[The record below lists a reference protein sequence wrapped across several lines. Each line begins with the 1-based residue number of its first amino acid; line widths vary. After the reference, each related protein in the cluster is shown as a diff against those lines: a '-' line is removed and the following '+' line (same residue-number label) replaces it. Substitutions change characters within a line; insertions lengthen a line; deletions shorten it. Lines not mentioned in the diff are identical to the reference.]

1 MTVEELKR
9 EITIQCENAAM
20 IAERLAQYIKSQEE
34 ILAQTQKN
42 VEILQVKL
50 QKAEAKNKG
59 FQKSSRRLIG
69 MEYSEL
75 RRLALQGEED
85 TLEILY
91 IQIRDT
97 QRSPKWKNK
106 IINIILKNINV
117 PEWILRDLSVNGTLS
132 NKIAIV
138 TNPKTP
144 EDVLKYLY
152 YYGDSFE
159 INRAIAFNTAIP
171 ENIKNE
177 MVYIEAEVNYDKE
190 LCWNMAMTDKDLM
203 KLSKKLIG
211 QNAKK
216 SQSSS
221 DIELELINI
230 LVHPNVS
237 NETREFIRQNS
248 SKRVQ
253 AVSENK
259 ELVPIECC
267 KTFWGKFDRN
277 LWTYKICT
285 IEDCLRYT
293 KTQLY
298 AILTYKEKATAL
310 INWVESLGF
319 ELKE

>member
-20 IAERLAQYIKSQEE
+20 ITERLAQYIKSQEE
-34 ILAQTQKN
+34 ILAQMQKN
-42 VEILQVKL
+42 VDILQVRL
-50 QKAEAKNKG
+50 QKEEAKNEII
-59 FQKSSRRLIG
+59 QKPSRKLIG

-75 RRLALQGEED
+75 RRLALEGKEE
-85 TLEILY
+85 EVENLY
-91 IQIRDT
+91 IQIRDSKK
-97 QRSPKWKNK
+97 SPKWKNK
-106 IINIILKNINV
+106 LINIILKNINV

-132 NKIAIV
+132 NQIAIA

-159 INRAIAFNTAIP
+159 INRAIAVNTAIP
-171 ENIKNE
+171 EDIKTE
-177 MVYIEAEVNYDKE
+177 MVCIEAESNYDKE
-190 LCWNMAMTDKDLM
+190 LCWNMAMAEKDLR
-203 KLSKKLIG
+203 KLSKKLVG

-216 SQSSS
+216 SKLLS

-237 NETREFIRQNS
+237 DETKEFISQNS

-267 KTFWGKFDRN
+267 KTFWDKFDRN
-277 LWTYKICT
+277 LWTYKIFT
-285 IEDCLRYT
+285 IKDCLRYT
-293 KTQLY
+293 KKQLY
-298 AILTYKEKATAL
+298 AITYKEKATEL
-310 INWVESLGF
+310 INWLESLGF